1 MSKILLILWL
11 WNPELSIAESY
22 ELTAPNFTLSLCVRI
37 SREIAPTIFAADCV
51 TITES

>member
-11 WNPELSIAESY
+11 WNPELEIAESH
-22 ELTAPNFTLSLCVRI
+22 EFTTPDFTISLCVKI

-51 TITES
+51 SVTES